1 MATRNIVKIIS
12 ILLLT
17 IYTSLCFLPSGSHA
31 VAQYRL
37 APGDELEIL
46 ILNKPELNTKQ
57 VISPNGKIS
66 LPLVPER
73 VYIATKTPNEAQ
85 EFIKAELAKYLHNP
99 EIVVNLNPRNIFIV
113 QHFLK
118 TDTIVYKQATTIE
131 EAKAYAGEDYTK
143 EIHYGDVIN
152 VDVGKEPTW
161 WDNNWVAVI
170 ATIAVIVSIG
180 VNLR

>member
-1 MATRNIVKIIS
+1 MKRS
-12 ILLLT
+12 ITITLLT
-17 IYTSLCFLPSGSHA
+17 IFTSLCCLPSGAHA
-31 VAQYRL
+31 AAQYRL

-66 LPLVPER
+66 LPLVPDR
-73 VYIATKTPNEAQ
+73 VSVATMTPNEAQ
-85 EFIKAELAKYLHNP
+85 EFIKAELAKVLHNP

-131 EAKAYAGEDYTK
+131 EAKAYAGKGYTK

-152 VDVGKEPTW
+152 VDIGVTPSW

-170 ATIAVIVSIG
+170 ATTAVIIG
-180 VNLR
+180 IIINIKLSNN

>member
-1 MATRNIVKIIS
+1 MKKTIS
-12 ILLLT
+12 IFLIT

-37 APGDELEIL
+37 AAGDTLEIL
-46 ILNKPELNTKQ
+46 VLNKPELNTKQ

-73 VYIATKTPNEAQ
+73 VYVATMTPNEAQ
-85 EFIKAELAKYLHNP
+85 EFIKAEIGKYLHNP
-99 EIVVNLNPRNIFIV
+99 DIVVNLTPRHIYVI

-118 TDTIVYKQATTIE
+118 TDTIVNKDAATID
-131 EAKAYAGEDYTK
+131 EARSYVGKNYTK
-143 EIHYGDVIN
+143 EIHYGDVIY
-152 VDVGKEPTW
+152 VDVGTTPTW

-170 ATIAVIVSIG
+170 AALAVIVSIG